1 MIITVTNFKGGVGKT
16 TTAIHL
22 AAYLQQDKPTLLV
35 DGDVNRSA
43 TAWGKRGQLPFTV
56 VDERAMAKQVR
67 NFEHVVIDT
76 QARPSSDDLKALA
89 EGCDLLVI
97 PTSPDMVSIDA
108 LLLTV
113 DALKS
118 LKANHYR
125 VLLTMIPPKPRKDG
139 EEARSLF
146 QEANIAMFNTMI
158 RRLVAF
164 EKAGLQGVIVPQV
177 KDARAQ
183 DGWADYTNVAKEI
196 LL

>member
-22 AAYLQQDKPTLLV
+22 AAFLQEDKPTLLV
-35 DGDVNRSA
+35 DGDINRSA
-43 TAWGKRGQLPFTV
+43 TAWSKRGQLPFAV

-76 QARPSSDDLKALA
+76 QARPSSDDLKVLA

-113 DALKS
+113 DELNS
-118 LKANHYR
+118 LKANHYK
-125 VLLTMIPPKPRKDG
+125 VLITMAPPKPRRDA

-146 QEANIAMFNTMI
+146 QDASICLFDNSI

-164 EKAGLQGVIVPQV
+164 EKAGLHGLVVSQV
-177 KDARAQ
+177 KDVRAQ
-183 DGWADYTNVAKEI
+183 DAWSDYQNVGKEI
-196 LL
+196 LS

>member
-22 AAYLQQDKPTLLV
+22 AAFLQEDKPTLLV
-35 DGDVNRSA
+35 DGDINRSA
-43 TAWGKRGQLPFTV
+43 TAWAKRGQLPFAV

-76 QARPSSDDLKALA
+76 QARPSSDDLKVLA

-113 DALKS
+113 DELNS
-118 LKANHYR
+118 LKANHYK
-125 VLLTMIPPKPRKDG
+125 VLITMAPPKPRRDA

-146 QEANIAMFNTMI
+146 QDASISLFDNSI

-164 EKAGLQGVIVPQV
+164 EKAGLHGLVVSQV
-177 KDARAQ
+177 KDVRAQ
-183 DGWADYTNVAKEI
+183 DAWSDYQNVGKEI
-196 LL
+196 LS

>member
-22 AAYLQQDKPTLLV
+22 AAFLQQDKPTLLV

-76 QARPSSDDLKALA
+76 QARPSGEDLKALA
-89 EGCDLLVI
+89 EGCDLLVV

-113 DALKS
+113 DS
-118 LKANHYR
+118 LKTLRANHYKI
-125 VLLTMIPPKPRKDG
+125 LLTMIPPKPRKDG
-139 EEARSLF
+139 QEACSLF
-146 QEANIAMFNTMI
+146 QEANIPMFQTMI

-164 EKAGLQGVIVPQV
+164 EKAGLQGVIVSQV
-177 KDARAQ
+177 KDPRAQ
-183 DGWADYTNVAKEI
+183 DGWLDYTNVAKEI

>member
-22 AAYLQQDKPTLLV
+22 AALLQQEKPTLLV

-43 TAWGKRGQLPFTV
+43 TAWGKRGHLPFTIIN
-56 VDERAMAKQVR
+56 ERAITKQIR

-76 QARPSSDDLKALA
+76 QARPSKEDLKALA

-113 DALKS
+113 DS
-118 LKANHYR
+118 LKAFNANHYK
-125 VLLTMIPPKPRKDG
+125 VLLTMIPPKPRRDG

-146 QEANIAMFNTMI
+146 QETNIAMFQTMV

-164 EKAGLQGVIVPQV
+164 EKAGLQGMVVSQI
-177 KDARAQ
+177 KDPRSQ
-183 DGWADYTNVAKEI
+183 DAWSDYTNVIKEI
-196 LL
+196 L

>member
-22 AAYLQQDKPTLLV
+22 AALLQKDKPTLLV
-35 DGDVNRSA
+35 DGDINRSA
-43 TAWGKRGQLPFTV
+43 TAWQKRGQLPFTV
-56 VDERAMAKQVR
+56 VDERAMAKQVK
-67 NFEHVVIDT
+67 NFDHIVIDT
-76 QARPSSDDLKALA
+76 QARPSGEDLKALA

-113 DALKS
+113 DSLKS
-118 LKANHYR
+118 LKANHYK

-139 EEARSLF
+139 EEARALF
-146 QEANIAMFNTMI
+146 QETNIPTFQAMI

-164 EKAGLQGVIVPQV
+164 EKAGLQGLIVSQI
-177 KDARAQ
+177 KDPRSQ
-183 DGWADYTNVAKEI
+183 DAWTDYTNVAKEI
-196 LL
+196 L

>member
-22 AAYLQQDKPTLLV
+22 AAFLQEDKPTLLV
-35 DGDVNRSA
+35 DGDINRSA
-43 TAWGKRGQLPFTV
+43 TAWSKRGQLPFAV

-76 QARPSSDDLKALA
+76 QARPSSDDLKVLA

-113 DALKS
+113 DELNS
-118 LKANHYR
+118 LKANHYK
-125 VLLTMIPPKPRKDG
+125 VLITMAPPKPRRDA

-146 QEANIAMFNTMI
+146 QDASISLFDNSI

-164 EKAGLQGVIVPQV
+164 EKAGLHGLVVSQV
-177 KDARAQ
+177 KDVRAQ
-183 DGWADYTNVAKEI
+183 DAWSDYQNVGKEI
-196 LL
+196 LS

>member
-22 AAYLQQDKPTLLV
+22 ATYLQQDKPTLLV

-43 TAWGKRGQLPFTV
+43 TAWGKRGKLPFTI
-56 VDERAMAKQVR
+56 VDERSMAKHVR

-76 QARPSSDDLKALA
+76 QARPSGEDLKALA
-89 EGCDLLVI
+89 EGCDLLII

-113 DALKS
+113 DALKT
-118 LKANHYR
+118 LQANHYK

-139 EEARSLF
+139 EEAYSLF
-146 QEANIAMFNTMI
+146 QESHIPTFQHMI

-164 EKAGLQGVIVPQV
+164 EKAGLQGIPVNQV
-177 KDARAQ
+177 KDPRAQ
-183 DGWADYTNVAKEI
+183 DGWLDYTNLAKEI
-196 LL
+196 SL